1 MGNLKGWLE
10 SGGPAIGDVPRALW
24 PWMAEALSLLS
35 TRPPA
40 APTDVVWGI
49 DEAGELSPIPGGG
62 AAVVFPCGLAQ
73 VPLFMLWRLHR
84 RGCDRFFFPARVR
97 WIQKD
102 SLSAFRTAYFRAAT
116 RSVSRLLPAS
126 LAKAFLGASAAERTF
141 VQWNRPGF
149 PDSETA
155 GPTWE
160 EFVEFNNARMPAED
174 PKPPH
179 PYRVALYIGS
189 LGPGGAERQFCNL
202 ANGLAARGHHVTTIV
217 TYPLTG
223 TNGHYTGLLKDPGLK
238 PIVAADMPDEGFEV
252 DTDLLLSTPADLR
265 DAILRLT
272 GVLERTRPQVLH
284 AWLDQCNLIG
294 GIAALLAG
302 VPRIL
307 LSTRNSNPTNFPRLL
322 APYMEEWYRILS
334 RSHRVRFL
342 ANSRSGASS
351 YASWIGI
358 PEDHIHVV
366 LNGFVEADYV
376 KASSGDRLAVRAE
389 LGIPREAPVLLGIFR
404 FDVEKQPDLFI
415 EVARRA
421 IERVGDLRV
430 LVAGTGPLQAEVE
443 AEVRRLGLSD
453 RILLLGRRTDIGRI
467 LAAGDVL
474 LLTSALEGSPNAVIE
489 ASHFGLPVVATA
501 GGGTADAIVHGETGF
516 LTGVRDTAAL
526 TEAVV
531 RLFENPDLRERM
543 GRAGPPFIA
552 SAFSLQETVDL
563 TVRAYDQLFLD
574 VPGRPTRVVSSRF
587 RGGSALHEPVQFNSP
602 ESSA

>member
-1 MGNLKGWLE
+1 MGNLKRWLE
-10 SGGPAIGDVPRALW
+10 SGGLAIGEVPRTLW
-24 PWMAEALSLLS
+24 PWMAEALNLLS
-35 TRPPA
+35 ARPSA

-49 DEAGELSPIPGGG
+49 NEAGELSPAPGSGR
-62 AAVVFPCGLAQ
+62 AVIFPCGLAQ
-73 VPLFMLWRLHR
+73 VPLSTLWRLHR

-97 WIQKD
+97 WTQKD
-102 SLSAFRTAYFRAAT
+102 SLSAFRSAYFRTAIRT
-116 RSVSRLLPAS
+116 ISRLLPAS
-126 LAKAFLGASAAERTF
+126 FAKAFLGASGAERTF
-141 VQWNRPGF
+141 VQWNRQAAD
-149 PDSETA
+149 DSETGA
-155 GPTWE
+155 PSWA
-160 EFVEFNNARMPAED
+160 EFIEFNNARMPVED
-174 PKPPH
+174 AKPPH

-202 ANGLAARGHHVTTIV
+202 ANGLAARGHQVTTIV

-223 TNGHYTGLLKDPGLK
+223 TNGHYTGLLKDPQLK
-238 PIVAADMPDEGFEV
+238 PIVAADMPDDGFEV

-272 GVLERTRPQVLH
+272 GVLERTRPDVLH

-322 APYMEEWYRILS
+322 APYMEEWYRILA

-342 ANSRSGASS
+342 ANSRSGAQS

-358 PEDHIHVV
+358 PEEHIHVV

-376 KASSGDRLAVRAE
+376 KASSGDRLAVRSE
-389 LGIPREAPVLLGIFR
+389 LGVPADARVLLGVFR

-421 IERVGDLRV
+421 IARVGDLRV
-430 LVAGTGPLQAEVE
+430 LIAGTGPLQSEVE
-443 AEVRRLGLSD
+443 AEVRRLGLAD

-467 LAAGDVL
+467 LAASDVL

-501 GGGTADAIVHGETGF
+501 GGGTSDAIVHGETGF
-516 LTGVRDTAAL
+516 LTGVRDASAL

-552 SAFSLQETVDL
+552 SAFSLDETVDL
-563 TVRAYDQLFLD
+563 TVRAYDQMFVD
-574 VPGRPTRVVSSRF
+574 APDRPTRVVSSRF
-587 RGGSALHEPVQFNSP
+587 KGGSALHEPVDFNSP